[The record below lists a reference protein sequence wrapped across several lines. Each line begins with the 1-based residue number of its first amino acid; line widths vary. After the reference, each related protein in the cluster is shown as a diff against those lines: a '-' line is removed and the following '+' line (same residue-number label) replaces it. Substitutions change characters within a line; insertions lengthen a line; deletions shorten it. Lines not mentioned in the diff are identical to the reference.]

1 MVGWDHEVSAT
12 PEELRIICNENK
24 RISLALGN
32 KSIVAPESK
41 KIKQWFRRSIVLAKD
56 LKAGH
61 RIKESDLDFK
71 RPGTCLA
78 PGKISR
84 IVGKITKKILL
95 RDSILSFQDIS

>member
-1 MVGWDHEVSAT
+1 M
-12 PEELRIICNENK
+12 
-24 RISLALGN
+24 
-32 KSIVAPESK
+32 APESK

-71 RPGTCLA
+71 RPGTGIA

-84 IVGKITKKILL
+84 IVGKITKKRLL
-95 RDSILSFQDIS
+95 RDSILSFQDIY

>member
-1 MVGWDHEVSAT
+1 MKA
-12 PEELRIICNENK
+12 K
-24 RISLALGN
+24 ISLALGN

-71 RPGTCLA
+71 RPGTGIA

-84 IVGKITKKILL
+84 IVGKITKKRLL
-95 RDSILSFQDIS
+95 RLNSFISGYILMNNFKKYMRSKFNYC